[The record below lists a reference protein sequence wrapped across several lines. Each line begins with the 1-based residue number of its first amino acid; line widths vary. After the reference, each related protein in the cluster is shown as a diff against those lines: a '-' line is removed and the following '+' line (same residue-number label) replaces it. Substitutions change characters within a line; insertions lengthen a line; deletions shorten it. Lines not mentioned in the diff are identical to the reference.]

1 MDEDGDEE
9 EQEIST
15 SVRYFL
21 RKIRN
26 IETHP
31 DDILDN
37 GMYAKDI
44 AHRYVMLYRTQQQNA
59 IKEQLSVSQQTTRS
73 TNHKKR
79 HHVSSSESK

>member
-1 MDEDGDEE
+1 MEEEEDG
-9 EQEIST
+9 EQET

-26 IETHP
+26 IDTHP

-37 GMYAKDI
+37 GMCAKDI

-59 IKEQLSVSQQTTRS
+59 IKSQLSVSQAVVPLPPHR
-73 TNHKKR
+73 KKR
-79 HHVSSSESK
+79 VHHDMSSSESK